1 MGRDDLV
8 PESWRPRLKSP
19 KHPNLTLLLSFK
31 ASPSTAFQGLDLPS
45 YFHFIES
52 FSQMTDKSTYP
63 ELNELDPAPASQ
75 TAPAAAAPPMPARPL
90 SPMQQAKVTL
100 KEAFP
105 AVDDNVIEAVL
116 IASGGN
122 IEPAFN
128 ALLGIAP
135 FPCC

>member
-1 MGRDDLV
+1 MADK
-8 PESWRPRLKSP
+8 PTYAE
-19 KHPNLTLLLSFK
+19 LS
-31 ASPSTAFQGLDLPS
+31 
-45 YFHFIES
+45 
-52 FSQMTDKSTYP
+52 
-63 ELNELDPAPASQ
+63 ELDPMPTTEPIVQAP
-75 TAPAAAAPPMPARPL
+75 APPMPPRPV

-128 ALLGIAP
+128 ALLGIYLS
-135 FPCC
+135 FLEWC